1 MEITNRK
8 ENLILNRVEIS
19 WQWRHVGAATPT
31 RNEIIDAVVKMEPG
45 ATKDCVLVKSVST
58 RFGQPLTT
66 GNAFVYGDRADL
78 EKEPKYI
85 LARHSG
91 EGKAAPA
98 SKKSADETPA
108 EDSADDEAIEI
119 AGGAEI
125 WEIWTFS

>member
-8 ENLILNRVEIS
+8 ENPILNRVEIS
-19 WQWRHVGAATPT
+19 WQWRHAGAATPT

-66 GNAFVYGDRADL
+66 GNAFVYGDRTDL

-85 LARHSG
+85 LARHSDEG
-91 EGKAAPA
+91 EAAPA
-98 SKKSADETPA
+98 SKESADETPA
-108 EDSADDEAIEI
+108 EDAADDEEAIEI
-119 AGGAEI
+119 AGGE
-125 WEIWTFS
+125 E

>member
-8 ENLILNRVEIS
+8 ENPILNRVEIT

-45 ATKDCVLVKSVST
+45 ATKDRVLVKSVNT

-66 GNAFVYGDRADL
+66 GNAFVYGDRSDL

-85 LARHSG
+85 LARHGSK
-91 EGKAAPA
+91 EEAAPTA
-98 SKKSADETPA
+98 TESADETPA
-108 EDSADDEAIEI
+108 EDAADDEEAIEI
-119 AGGAEI
+119 AGGE
-125 WEIWTFS
+125 E

>member
-8 ENLILNRVEIS
+8 ENPILNRVEIA
-19 WQWRHVGAATPT
+19 WEWRHVGAATPT

-66 GNAFVYGDRADL
+66 GNAVVYGDRADL

-85 LARHSG
+85 LARHGSK
-91 EGKAAPA
+91 EEAAPVA
-98 SKKSADETPA
+98 AKETADEAPV
-108 EDSADDEAIEI
+108 EDTADDAEAAEI
-119 AGGAEI
+119 AGGE
-125 WEIWTFS
+125 E

>member
-8 ENLILNRVEIS
+8 ENPILNRVEIA
-19 WQWRHVGAATPT
+19 WEWRHVGAATPT

-66 GNAFVYGDRADL
+66 GNAVVYGDRADL

-85 LARHSG
+85 LARHGSK
-91 EGKAAPA
+91 EEAAPA
-98 SKKSADETPA
+98 AAKETADEAPV
-108 EDSADDEAIEI
+108 EDTADDAEA
-119 AGGAEI
+119 AEI
-125 WEIWTFS
+125 SGGEE

>member
-8 ENLILNRVEIS
+8 ENPILNRVEIA
-19 WQWRHVGAATPT
+19 WQWRHAGAATPT

-85 LARHSG
+85 LARHSSK
-91 EGKAAPA
+91 EEAAPA
-98 SKKSADETPA
+98 AAAKEPAEEAPA
-108 EDSADDEAIEI
+108 EDTSDDEAAEI
-119 AGGAEI
+119 AGGE
-125 WEIWTFS
+125 E

>member
-1 MEITNRK
+1 MEIIDRK
-8 ENLILNRVEIS
+8 ENPILNRVEIS

-66 GNAFVYGDRADL
+66 GNAVVYGDRADL

-85 LARHSG
+85 LARHG
-91 EGKAAPA
+91 DKEEGAPVA
-98 SKKSADETPA
+98 EKPSSEEEST
-108 EDSADDEAIEI
+108 EDSADDAEATEI
-119 AGGAEI
+119 AGGE
-125 WEIWTFS
+125 E

>member
-1 MEITNRK
+1 MEGSFMEITNRK
-8 ENLILNRVEIS
+8 ENPILNRVEIA
-19 WQWRHVGAATPT
+19 WEWRHVGESTPT

-66 GNAFVYGDRADL
+66 GNAFVYGNRSDL

-91 EGKAAPA
+91 KGESA
-98 SKKSADETPA
+98 STAKESADEAPA
-108 EDSADDEAIEI
+108 EDVADDEEAIEI
-119 AGGAEI
+119 AGGE
-125 WEIWTFS
+125 E